1 MPTYEYECRKC
12 SHSFEQFQSMSEE
25 PLKTCPKCG
34 GDVRRLIGGGTGII
48 FKGSGFYVTDSKKAS
63 SAATVNAQAKSSKT
77 EKSET
82 AASAST
88 EKAAPAGKDSAAG
101 KAQASASRPATTKK
115 ESA

>member
-12 SHSFEQFQSMSEE
+12 SHTFEQFQSMSEE

-34 GDVRRLIGGGTGII
+34 GKVRRLIGGGTGII

-63 SAATVNAQAKSSKT
+63 SAATATSSQTKSAKADKADKADKAEKSEKT
-77 EKSET
+77 EKS
-82 AASAST
+82 AASPA
-88 EKAAPAGKDSAAG
+88 KAKE
-101 KAQASASRPATTKK
+101 

>member
-12 SHSFEQFQSMSEE
+12 SHTFEQFQSMSEE

-34 GDVRRLIGGGTGII
+34 GKVRRLIGGGTGII

-63 SAATVNAQAKSSKT
+63 SAATATSQAKSTKADKA
-77 EKSET
+77 EKAEKPDKSDT
-82 AASAST
+82 SGKSAASPA
-88 EKAAPAGKDSAAG
+88 KAKE
-101 KAQASASRPATTKK
+101 

>member
-34 GDVRRLIGGGTGII
+34 GKVRRLIGGGTGII

-63 SAATVNAQAKSSKT
+63 SAATVNASAKSPKT
-77 EKSET
+77 EKAE
-82 AASAST
+82 A
-88 EKAAPAGKDSAAG
+88 AAPAEKAPPAG
-101 KAQASASRPATTKK
+101 KGNAEGRGTACASCPAKPKK

>member
-34 GDVRRLIGGGTGII
+34 GKVRRLIGGGTGII
-48 FKGSGFYVTDSKKAS
+48 FKGSGFYVTDSKKTS
-63 SAATVNAQAKSSKT
+63 SAATVNASAKSSKT

-82 AASAST
+82 AASA

-101 KAQASASRPATTKK
+101 KAQACASCPAKPKK